1 LLGPKSRATSG
12 FRAVAR
18 RGDAMSLIMYTV
30 REAHPVVD
38 VDKVRAS
45 EQTGLVLEEK
55 KVCRVGGEK
64 DGENSASLFHAS
76 LL

>member
-1 LLGPKSRATSG
+1 
-12 FRAVAR
+12 
-18 RGDAMSLIMYTV
+18 MSLIMYTV